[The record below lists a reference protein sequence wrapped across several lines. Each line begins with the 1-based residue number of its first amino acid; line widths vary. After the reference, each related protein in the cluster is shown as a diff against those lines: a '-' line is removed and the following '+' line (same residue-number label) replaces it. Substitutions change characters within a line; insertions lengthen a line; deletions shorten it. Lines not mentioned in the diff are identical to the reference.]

1 MPRTSAAPSART
13 RVKRMQER
21 RAYDRASID
30 AILDA
35 QPLAR
40 SAYNFSINYRSGF
53 KCAFF
58 GKKKKMFRPH
68 SRPVLIKW
76 YIHLGSS
83 VLTTLNSFNIRN
95 SIFRPFI
102 ELDVILCAYKLL

>member
-1 MPRTSAAPSART
+1 MGNEWFLEATDIFT
-13 RVKRMQER
+13 LDTQRVCEWSVPNENRKKNNNNQN
-21 RAYDRASID
+21 S
-30 AILDA
+30 
-35 QPLAR
+35 
-40 SAYNFSINYRSGF
+40 FSINYRSGF
-53 KCAFF
+53 KCAVF